1 MHNLLIGGWFD
12 NRRVVLTISNFAGK
26 DPVSNANRYD
36 RKNKKNIQIPSP
48 ASIQIYNKFMGGLDK
63 ADMFFPL
70 YRTKLRTRKWYHRIA
85 IHLIQLDLINSYFI
99 YKEVGG
105 KGSLLCF
112 HVDVWRCLLK
122 SLETSNSDEDLEAP
136 FKVYHSL
143 KTKNVSNQV
152 RHDKFNHWPL
162 KSTINRC
169 KMDGCSSHTTF
180 IYLKCQVYLCVGK
193 GGENCFLEFHG
204 VLWAHL
210 HIYHWNF
217 AFAVDIVTDC
227 LSHENSKFLI
237 PEFLLY
243 T

>member
-1 MHNLLIGGWFD
+1 MIGGWFD

-26 DPVSNANRYD
+26 DPVSNANRYG

-48 ASIQIYNKFMGGLDK
+48 ASIEIYNKFMGGLDK
-63 ADMFFPL
+63 ADMFLSL

-85 IHLIQLDLINSYFI
+85 IHLIQLGLINSYVI

-105 KGSLLCF
+105 KGSPLYF

-122 SLETSNSDEDLEAP
+122 SLETRNSDKDLEAP
-136 FKVYHSL
+136 FKVYCSL

-152 RHDKFNHWPL
+152 RHDKFNHWLL
-162 KSTINRC
+162 KSTINWC
-169 KMDGCSSHTTF
+169 KMDGCSSRTTF
-180 IYLKCQVYLCVGK
+180 IYLKCQVYLCVEK

-204 VLWAHL
+204 VLWAHS

>member
-1 MHNLLIGGWFD
+1 MIGGWFD